1 MSTVIS
7 SKGVNGMRRPKM
19 FSGARSAIG
28 VGIVFVALSFAHPL
42 AAHAE
47 TPSQFIA
54 SLGESAIHTMVD
66 EGLTDEERIGR
77 FRELLVDRFD
87 LPLIGRYV
95 LGVHWR
101 RASPEQRIEFSGLF
115 EEYLVGI
122 YASGLGRY
130 GGESLSVKS
139 THAVGKDTIVT
150 TEVHGLPRNP
160 TLRVDWRI
168 RRDTDN
174 YKVVDII
181 VEGVS
186 LMIIQRDQFASVI
199 QRTGGD
205 VEGLLAELRE
215 KSLRE

>member
-1 MSTVIS
+1 
-7 SKGVNGMRRPKM
+7 MRRPKN
-19 FSGARSAIG
+19 FPGPRSAIG
-28 VGIVFVALSFAHPL
+28 VGIVFVAVSIAHIP

-47 TPSQFIA
+47 TPSQFIMA
-54 SLGESAIHTMVD
+54 LGNSAIHTMVD
-66 EGLTDEERIGR
+66 GGLTDEERIGR

-87 LPLIGRYV
+87 LPLIGRFV

-122 YASGLGRY
+122 YALGLGRY
-130 GGESLSVKS
+130 GGESLNVKS
-139 THAVGKDTIVT
+139 TYSAGKNTIVT
-150 TEVHGLPRNP
+150 TEVLGPRIP
-160 TLRVDWRI
+160 TLKVDWRI
-168 RRDTDN
+168 RGDTDN

-186 LMIIQRDQFASVI
+186 LVTLQRDQFASVI
-199 QRTGGD
+199 RRAGGD

>member
-1 MSTVIS
+1 
-7 SKGVNGMRRPKM
+7 MRRSKM
-19 FSGARSAIG
+19 FFSARSTIG
-28 VGIVFVALSFAHPL
+28 VGLAFVALSFAHPP

-47 TPSQFIA
+47 TPSQFVV
-54 SLGESAIHTMVD
+54 SLGDSAIHTMVD
-66 EGLTDEERIGR
+66 GGLTDEERIKK

-101 RASPEQRIEFSGLF
+101 RASPKQRIEFSSLF

-122 YASGLGRY
+122 YASGLGQY

-139 THAVGKDTIVT
+139 THPAGKDTIVR
-150 TEVHGLPRNP
+150 TEIHGPRLP
-160 TLRVDWRI
+160 TLKVDWRI
-168 RRDTDN
+168 RGDTGN

-186 LMIIQRDQFASVI
+186 LVIIQRDQFASVI
-199 QRTGGD
+199 RRTGGN

-215 KSLRE
+215 RSLRE

>member
-1 MSTVIS
+1 MLRTKV
-7 SKGVNGMRRPKM
+7 

-28 VGIVFVALSFAHPL
+28 VGIVFVALSFAHPP

-47 TPSQFIA
+47 TPSQFVA
-54 SLGESAIHTMVD
+54 SLGNSAIHTMVD
-66 EGLTDEERIGR
+66 EGLTDEERIR
-77 FRELLVDRFD
+77 KFNALLVDRFD

-139 THAVGKDTIVT
+139 TRSAGKDTIVT
-150 TEVHGLPRNP
+150 TEVQGPRIP
-160 TLRVDWRI
+160 TLKVDWRI
-168 RRDTDN
+168 RGDTDN

-181 VEGVS
+181 VEGMS
-186 LMIIQRDQFASVI
+186 LLIVQRDQFASVI
-199 QRTGGD
+199 HRTGGD

>member
-54 SLGESAIHTMVD
+54 SLGDSAIHTMVD

-130 GGESLSVKS
+130 DGESLSVKS
-139 THAVGKDTIVT
+139 THAAGKDTIVT
-150 TEVHGLPRNP
+150 TEVHGPRIQA
-160 TLRVDWRI
+160 LRVDWRI
-168 RRDTDN
+168 RGDTDN

-186 LMIIQRDQFASVI
+186 LVIIQRDQFASVI
-199 QRTGGD
+199 HRAGGD
-205 VEGLLAELRE
+205 VEGVLAELRE
-215 KSLRE
+215 KSLQD